1 MPKPKKNAF
10 TIGLET
16 MLNDKRTS
24 PFNPDGAKTFKSI
37 LDASE
42 LPMSEVFK
50 HIGKGKKA
58 QKKAEAD
65 RSKERVEKL
74 EQDNKEEC

>member
-1 MPKPKKNAF
+1 MPKQRKNDF
-10 TIGLET
+10 TRGLET

-58 QKKAEAD
+58 QKQTDQDK
-65 RSKERVEKL
+65 SKQRVEKL
-74 EQDNKEEC
+74 EAENKEE

>member
-1 MPKPKKNAF
+1 MPKQKKNDF
-10 TIGLET
+10 TRGLET

-42 LPMSEVFK
+42 LPMTEVFK
-50 HIGKGKKA
+50 HIGRGKKA
-58 QKKAEAD
+58 QKQKEVD
-65 RSKERVEKL
+65 RSKERIEKL
-74 EQDNKEEC
+74 EETNKDEC

>member
-1 MPKPKKNAF
+1 MPKQKKNDF
-10 TIGLET
+10 TRGLET

-42 LPMSEVFK
+42 LPMTEVFK
-50 HIGKGKKA
+50 HIGRGKKA
-58 QKKAEAD
+58 QKQKEAD
-65 RSKERVEKL
+65 RSKERIEKL
-74 EQDNKEEC
+74 EETNKDEC

>member
-1 MPKPKKNAF
+1 
-10 TIGLET
+10 

-42 LPMSEVFK
+42 LPMTEVFK
-50 HIGKGKKA
+50 HIGRGKKA
-58 QKKAEAD
+58 QKQKEVD
-65 RSKERVEKL
+65 RSKERIEKL
-74 EQDNKEEC
+74 EETNKDEC